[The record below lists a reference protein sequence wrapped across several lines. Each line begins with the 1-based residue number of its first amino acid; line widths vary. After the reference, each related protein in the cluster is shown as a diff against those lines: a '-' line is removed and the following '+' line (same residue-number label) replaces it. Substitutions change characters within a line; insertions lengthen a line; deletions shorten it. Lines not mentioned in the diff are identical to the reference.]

1 MSLEQKIKANIRE
14 DGAISFS
21 EFMKFALY
29 DETEG
34 FYSHGGAG
42 RKKDFITSPE
52 VGPLFG
58 KIISRAIDK
67 CWIEFGKP
75 SHFTFLECG
84 AGSGTLAKSILRSQM
99 QCKGALKYLS
109 LIHISEPTRR

>member
-1 MSLEQKIKANIRE
+1 MTLEQKIKTKIKE
-14 DGAISFS
+14 YGAISFS

-34 FYSHGGAG
+34 FYAHGGAG

-58 KIISRAIDK
+58 KLISQAIDK
-67 CWIEFGKP
+67 CWIEFG
-75 SHFTFLECG
+75 
-84 AGSGTLAKSILRSQM
+84 
-99 QCKGALKYLS
+99 LS
-109 LIHISEPTRR
+109 LIHI

>member
-1 MSLEQKIKANIRE
+1 MTLEQKIKTKIKEYGRK
-14 DGAISFS
+14 FS
-21 EFMKFALY
+21 EFMKFVLY

-34 FYSHGGAG
+34 FYAHGGAG

-58 KIISRAIDK
+58 KLISQAIDK

-75 SHFTFLECG
+75 SHLLSSNVWTKNF
-84 AGSGTLAKSILRSQM
+84 AK
-99 QCKGALKYLS
+99 
-109 LIHISEPTRR
+109 LI

>member
-14 DGAISFS
+14 DGSISFS

-52 VGPLFG
+52 AVSYTHLTLPT
-58 KIISRAIDK
+58 KR
-67 CWIEFGKP
+67 IE
-75 SHFTFLECG
+75 
-84 AGSGTLAKSILRSQM
+84 
-99 QCKGALKYLS
+99 
-109 LIHISEPTRR
+109 

>member
-1 MSLEQKIKANIRE
+1 MTLEQKIKTKIKE

-42 RKKDFITSPE
+42 RKKTS
-52 VGPLFG
+52 LLAQ
-58 KIISRAIDK
+58 KWD
-67 CWIEFGKP
+67 
-75 SHFTFLECG
+75 HYLE
-84 AGSGTLAKSILRSQM
+84 R
-99 QCKGALKYLS
+99 LS
-109 LIHISEPTRR
+109 LERLINVG